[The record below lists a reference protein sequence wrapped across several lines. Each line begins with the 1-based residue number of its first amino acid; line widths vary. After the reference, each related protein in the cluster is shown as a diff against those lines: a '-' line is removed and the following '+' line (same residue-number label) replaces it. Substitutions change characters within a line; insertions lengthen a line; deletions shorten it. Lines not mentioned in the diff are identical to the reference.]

1 MTISNERFPGGGG
14 GGEWRKEE
22 GQVER
27 YALSA
32 VNKCTL
38 YALLPCSV
46 LLLSFVPL
54 ISKS

>member
-1 MTISNERFPGGGG
+1 MTISNERFPGG